1 MALFISMPMKPM
13 LRRLR
18 EILLSSVVLRS
29 RRSWS
34 LLAGK
39 SSFLRKLG
47 SGVNGVSTVEV
58 VPLVWSRRSVK

>member
-18 EILLSSVVLRS
+18 ETLLSSVVLRS

-39 SSFLRKLG
+39 SSHLRKLG
-47 SGVNGVSTVEV
+47 SDVNGVSAVEV
-58 VPLVWSRRSVK
+58 VPLVWSRRSGR